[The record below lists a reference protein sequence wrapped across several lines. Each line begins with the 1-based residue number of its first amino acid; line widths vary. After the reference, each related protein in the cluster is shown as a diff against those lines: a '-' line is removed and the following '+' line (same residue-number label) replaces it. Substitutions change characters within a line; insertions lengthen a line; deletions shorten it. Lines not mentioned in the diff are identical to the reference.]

1 MEDNATQ
8 AKTLNSALL
17 AGIAAIQYPK
27 IDFVLDALEM
37 TVTKAESLLENR
49 TEFPES
55 SMDKLEEEL
64 SKARSILSAPQSQIQ
79 IDEQAQHMNRLLL
92 SLRKVPNS
100 NNSLF

>member
-1 MEDNATQ
+1 MKPLRVCLEDNATQ

-64 SKARSILSAPQSQIQ
+64 SKARCHSFCTAKSDP
-79 IDEQAQHMNRLLL
+79 DR
-92 SLRKVPNS
+92 
-100 NNSLF
+100 